1 MAALTAQRLHPVAD
15 AERRDGRQRQTRDH
29 ATIRARRERA
39 ASCRGGAERAGH
51 LCEARGVEAVA
62 ARERH
67 LAAVEGFEADAALL
81 GTAGHVLNRAR
92 RSILV

>member
-1 MAALTAQRLHPVAD
+1 MPRFLPFASVYSAFHRRPRLSQDTPQNLDVVAV
-15 AERRDGRQRQTRDH
+15 RS
-29 ATIRARRERA
+29 RA
-39 ASCRGGAERAGH
+39 ASGATM
-51 LCEARGVEAVA
+51 EAVA

-92 RSILV
+92 RSIIV